1 MPLLLKK
8 MGLSKEE
15 ITKKI
20 KEHDENCSGNC
31 LKIIQDK
38 EFIKE
43 IMKK

>member
-1 MPLLLKK
+1 
-8 MGLSKEE
+8 MGSSKEE

-20 KEHDENCSGNC
+20 KEHDENCPGNC

-38 EFIKE
+38 ELIKE